1 MGRALTRAKLLT
13 SVLGPAPSRGTHGRR
28 MDLSGVSP
36 ALASARRGTR
46 AGGGARRT
54 RLRLRQ
60 EAGELLGDH
69 TVDLGRVRGGG
80 AVARL
85 RAVRTERRV

>member
-1 MGRALTRAKLLT
+1 MGRALRRAKLLT
-13 SVLGPAPSRGTHGRR
+13 FVLGPAPSRGTHGRR

-36 ALASARRGTR
+36 ALASAAARDARGRR
-46 AGGGARRT
+46 A

-69 TVDLGRVRGGG
+69 AVHLGRVGRRG

-85 RAVRTERRV
+85 WTVRAERRV